1 MDNHNFAKEFL
12 GVGWKF
18 PVEVDETTGRIRT
31 SSYEE
36 DIKEAIKI
44 IMMTRKGER
53 MMMPDFG
60 CEIHNYVFETMDV
73 SVLVR
78 MEEEILRALIMWEPR
93 IIEPEVH
100 ITMDPEQEG
109 KLNVQVKYVVR
120 TTNNPYNM
128 VYPYY
133 LNEGFKEV

>member
-93 IIEPEVH
+93 IIEPEVSLSFFYS
-100 ITMDPEQEG
+100 ITQITLPLYRSILLQPY
-109 KLNVQVKYVVR
+109 VQ
-120 TTNNPYNM
+120 
-128 VYPYY
+128 
-133 LNEGFKEV
+133 LIC